1 MEKMFTQFITENQKR
16 NDRIDTLLN
25 SQQATIR
32 NLEIQMGQLANA
44 NAGRQKGSLPS
55 DTIKNSKEQ
64 LNAIITR
71 NNYQMLEVS
80 IEQKN

>member
-44 NAGRQKGSLPS
+44 NARRQIGSLPS
-55 DTIKNSKEQ
+55 DTIKNPKEQ
-64 LNAIITR
+64 LNKAISW
-71 NNYQMLEVS
+71 YYF
-80 IEQKN
+80 